1 MVATSLRA
9 KCRDFILPVHL
20 DTSTRPPFLWI
31 FSAVEP
37 LDVTCL
43 HSVTLYLTY
52 STDLPM
58 YMYQALLA
66 ALLPPIVV
74 ADGEYLVSLFCEIF
88 SYYNAICKPPHW
100 VAFHPQT
107 AVSANTDAVSEKIQG
122 LYKLVPEKNDCYTFE
137 FNFRHSTS
145 KRARQFLFM
154 KVITKGKTSPLFVS
168 QILCV
173 QKAFLMFKMVQI
185 NHNIIWNPAAL
196 CCCLIILF
204 EVCLQ
209 ASYCFCYP
217 FWSQTVIIWYE

>member
-1 MVATSLRA
+1 M
-9 KCRDFILPVHL
+9 
-20 DTSTRPPFLWI
+20 
-31 FSAVEP
+31 
-37 LDVTCL
+37 TCS

-74 ADGEYLVSLFCEIF
+74 ADGEYLVSLFVKYF
-88 SYYNAICKPPHW
+88 SITMQYVNLLIELPSIRRQQSQQI
-100 VAFHPQT
+100 QT
-107 AVSANTDAVSEKIQG
+107 QYRRKYKACTM
-122 LYKLVPEKNDCYTFE
+122 YKLVPEKNDCYTFE

-154 KVITKGKTSPLFVS
+154 KVITKEKNSPLFVS

-185 NHNIIWNPAAL
+185 NHNII
-196 CCCLIILF
+196 
-204 EVCLQ
+204 
-209 ASYCFCYP
+209 
-217 FWSQTVIIWYE
+217 